1 MDNFPTAQERT
12 KKKDRIKKL
21 GRPPSYS
28 TAEELQNKIE
38 KYFNGGAMKR
48 YVVTDSGATIGVPCP
63 TISDLVLFLGFCDRR
78 SFYAYEALPDF
89 SYTIKKARTM
99 IEREYEM
106 LLRTSSCGG
115 AIFAL
120 KNFGWTDQPSP
131 QEDGDL
137 KDTKLRFSTVPDNG
151 EIQERYGRFIN

>member
-1 MDNFPTAQERT
+1 MIFHSLFSPGISSLIGLYKTVFLKSTKKKKYFLIKFFPFCILKSKMDNFPTAQERT

-89 SYTIKKARTM
+89 SYTIKKAR
-99 IEREYEM
+99 
-106 LLRTSSCGG
+106 
-115 AIFAL
+115 
-120 KNFGWTDQPSP
+120 
-131 QEDGDL
+131 
-137 KDTKLRFSTVPDNG
+137 
-151 EIQERYGRFIN
+151 